1 MSTENEVKP
10 EVEIPKKTR
19 KPREKKAVLAPT
31 PSELTAHIKK
41 KLEWLMLSGTD
52 LRFVPPRSIFSLPT
66 SSYSAPNGEAG
77 IERMGQLIEQF
88 CKWLTSQG
96 VEIISKNEYIVV
108 VPGMK
113 FGPSFFHL
121 FNDAKPHYLPII
133 GSCFVVN
140 QFYQKYT
147 LSVRIAHIGDT
158 KTAAPVITEYLNG
171 IGAPRHGEVPIY
183 FAGEDDVVRANNMG
197 IFAHELLHFATIPVS
212 NATKLKKTEEKPAE
226 TRPDNCHVINCP
238 VHGKRVQAA
247 PPVAPQPVA
256 LPPAPAPS
264 TTLVDVDIKSTTKD
278 GIEIKVTGKMTM
290 DELKELLKIAGK

>member
-1 MSTENEVKP
+1 MSTENEVRS

-19 KPREKKAVLAPT
+19 KPREKKAVFALT
-31 PSELTAHIKK
+31 DSELTAHIKK
-41 KLEWLMLSGTD
+41 KLKWLMLSGTD
-52 LRFVPPRSIFSLPT
+52 LRFVPPRNIFSLP
-66 SSYSAPNGEAG
+66 SSAYSAPNGEAG

-96 VEIISKNEYIVV
+96 VEIISKNEYVVV

-121 FNDAKPHYLPII
+121 FNDANPHYLPII

-147 LSVRIAHIGDT
+147 LSVRTTHIGDT
-158 KTAAPVITEYLNG
+158 KTAAPVITEYLSG
-171 IGAPRHGEVPIY
+171 VGAPRHGEVPIY
-183 FAGEDDVVRANNMG
+183 FNGESDAVRANNMR

-212 NATKLKKTEEKPAE
+212 IATKPAKAEEKPVE

-256 LPPAPAPS
+256 PPAPAPS

-278 GIEIKVTGKMTM
+278 GVEIKVTGRVTM